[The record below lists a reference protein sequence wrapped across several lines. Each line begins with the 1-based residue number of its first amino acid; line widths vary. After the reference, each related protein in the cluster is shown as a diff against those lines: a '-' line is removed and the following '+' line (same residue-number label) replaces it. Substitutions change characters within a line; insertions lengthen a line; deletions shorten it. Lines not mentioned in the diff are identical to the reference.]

1 MRLTRQPHPIG
12 SGGSPVDPAEKR
24 TYFLMAT
31 GDTVSRRS
39 LGVME
44 ERRGRLWG
52 FCHFHQK
59 VKVNLVLSSWL
70 FLIFVSV
77 LTFGAEFML
86 GCIQIYPDPG
96 TPI

>member
-1 MRLTRQPHPIG
+1 MEVPLPWCHQPGALNSMRLTRQPHPIG

-44 ERRGRLWG
+44 EGKGRLGG
-52 FCHFHQK
+52 FS
-59 VKVNLVLSSWL
+59 LSLSL
-70 FLIFVSV
+70 ESESVQFCLYCCICVS
-77 LTFGAEFML
+77 A
-86 GCIQIYPDPG
+86 
-96 TPI
+96 